1 MSFNLTV
8 YVREGCHLCEDL
20 IEGLD
25 LYAQELAYTYDSIDI
40 DADAELVAKYNEAVP
55 VVEHDGNELFRYF
68 FELKTLQRYLTS
80 ISIN

>member
-40 DADAELVAKYNEAVP
+40 DADAELVAKCNDILLVL
-55 VVEHDGNELFRYF
+55 V
-68 FELKTLQRYLTS
+68 
-80 ISIN
+80 